1 MKVVFDT
8 NKRPYSLS
16 EKYMSERWGHLPNMV
31 LRNDLKEAIIKY
43 QHRVPCYYLSSGFCC
58 NLLLGIGWE
67 VKLSFFGR
75 LHIGCRTFD
84 RKNTKIILGWARGA
98 Q

>member
-1 MKVVFDT
+1 MKVVDIKGVPYLMNETFLMEKDEAEG
-8 NKRPYSLS
+8 NDWRAVLRSELKDGRKRVQPYYFSQVYNRYKSLS
-16 EKYMSERWGHLPNMV
+16 AQPWK
-31 LRNDLKEAIIKY
+31 
-43 QHRVPCYYLSSGFCC
+43 
-58 NLLLGIGWE
+58 
-67 VKLSFFGR
+67 VKFTFFGR